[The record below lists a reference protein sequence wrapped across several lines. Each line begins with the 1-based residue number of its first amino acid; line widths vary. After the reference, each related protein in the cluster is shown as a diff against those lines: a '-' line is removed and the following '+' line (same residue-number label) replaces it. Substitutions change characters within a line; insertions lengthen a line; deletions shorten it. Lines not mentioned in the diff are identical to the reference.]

1 MIKPQFFI
9 TSSVIIFILERVLQP
24 LFSFP
29 IFIFPVFI
37 VLFGL
42 LSAGDILTYLP
53 HVTIA
58 ALCFDF
64 FSGLP
69 FGWMTIAMLAIFLT
83 IYLARNFLNITSG
96 SLIFTVILYLVFI
109 TEYFFLLSIRVS
121 PRFVISQAPLILAEA
136 IILLIPVK
144 LLLQKFLSS
153 KP

>member
-1 MIKPQFFI
+1 
-9 TSSVIIFILERVLQP
+9 VIIFILERVLQP

-29 IFIFPVFI
+29 VFIFPVFV
-37 VLFGL
+37 VLLGL
-42 LSAGDILTYLP
+42 LSVGDILAYLP
-53 HVTIA
+53 HVAIA